1 MTIVQKGGKMS
12 DLNHDLHA
20 RAVKALSENEVRK
33 MEHCVGFDRKKIY
46 HRGGTA
52 YYKPYRNYY
61 DAGGTDMRVWERL
74 VEKGFADCAE
84 PKKDGGKYYWLNR
97 NGLNILS
104 AYEECF
110 IYSENANGNEIDA
123 SEDVIDI
130 LLEDAVYCGY
140 GCWIPSGA
148 RNIAIRARLPY
159 KLTLSTLKYLRNKCG
174 YVAHY
179 YEGGCNDEGFPHC
192 THGWVLTKKWLDENK
207 ERVDKR
213 QQEEYER
220 LDRILREPVVVLD
233 GE

>member
-1 MTIVQKGGKMS
+1 MTIIQKGGKMS

-61 DAGGTDMRVWERL
+61 DAGGTDIRVWERL

-130 LLEDAVYCGY
+130 LLEDDVYCGY

-174 YVAHY
+174 YVDHY
-179 YEGGCNDEGFPHC
+179 YEGGCNDDGEVHC
-192 THGWVLTKKWLDENK
+192 THGWTLTKKWIDEHQ
-207 ERVDKR
+207 ERHKAA
-213 QQEEYER
+213 QKAEYER
-220 LDRILREPVVVLD
+220 IDRIARDEGALESW
-233 GE
+233 

>member
-1 MTIVQKGGKMS
+1 
-12 DLNHDLHA
+12 
-20 RAVKALSENEVRK
+20 
-33 MEHCVGFDRKKIY
+33 
-46 HRGGTA
+46 
-52 YYKPYRNYY
+52 
-61 DAGGTDMRVWERL
+61 MRVWERL

-123 SEDVIDI
+123 SKDVIDI

-179 YEGGCNDEGFPHC
+179 YEGGCNDDGEVHC
-192 THGWVLTKKWLDENK
+192 THGWTLTKKWIDEHQ
-207 ERVDKR
+207 ERYKAA
-213 QQEEYER
+213 QKAEYER
-220 LDRILREPVVVLD
+220 IDRIARDEGALESWYMPD
-233 GE
+233 NEDIPFC

>member
-1 MTIVQKGGKMS
+1 MTIIQKGGKMS

-46 HRGGTA
+46 RRGGMA
-52 YYKPYRNYY
+52 YFKPYRNYY
-61 DAGGTDMRVWERL
+61 DAGGTDVHIWERL
-74 VEKGFADCAE
+74 VERGFADCAE

-130 LLEDAVYCGY
+130 LLADAVYCGY

-159 KLTLSTLKYLRNKCG
+159 KLTLSTLKYLQNKWG

-179 YEGGCNDEGFPHC
+179 YEGGCNDDGEVHC
-192 THGWVLTKKWLDENK
+192 THGWTLTKKWIDEHQ
-207 ERVDKR
+207 ERYKAA
-213 QQEEYER
+213 QKAEYER
-220 LDRILREPVVVLD
+220 IDRIGRDEGTV
-233 GE
+233 ESW

>member
-1 MTIVQKGGKMS
+1 MTIIQKGEKMS

-74 VEKGFADCAE
+74 AEKGFADCAE

-179 YEGGCNDEGFPHC
+179 YEGGCNDDGEVHC
-192 THGWVLTKKWLDENK
+192 THGWTLTKKWIDEHQ
-207 ERVDKR
+207 ERHKAA
-213 QQEEYER
+213 QKAEYER
-220 LDRILREPVVVLD
+220 IDRIARDEGALESW
-233 GE
+233 